1 MEIFLLL
8 GWVELELLI
17 LTVIFWFEMDD
28 EKLIKNEIGLWK
40 FFIAWLGRA

>member
-28 EKLIKNEIGLWK
+28 EKQKKNEIGSQK
-40 FFIAWLGRA
+40 IFIAWIDRA